1 MDPAAL
7 LGSIKTA
14 IDITKII
21 GNTVKDNALKDKTRE
36 LTQAI
41 IGAQSHILA
50 MQAEYQRA
58 LQFNHEISQKLMELE
73 NWEKE
78 KKKYKLVE
86 ISKGVVVYAFDSSQ
100 NSSIPSHYICKN
112 CYNEQKA
119 SILDPVFIQDG
130 GSQYVCPRC
139 KTVINTHVDSPSVF
153 SIPEDDEY

>member
-21 GNTVKDNALKDKTRE
+21 GNTVKDNSLKDKIRK

-41 IGAQSHILA
+41 IDAQSHILA
-50 MQAEYQRA
+50 MQAEYQRV
-58 LQFNHEISQKLMELE
+58 LQSNREISQKLMELE

-86 ISKGVVVYAFDSSQ
+86 ISKGVIVYAFDSSQ
-100 NSSIPSHYICKN
+100 NPSIPSPALY
-112 CYNEQKA
+112 
-119 SILDPVFIQDG
+119 P
-130 GSQYVCPRC
+130 
-139 KTVINTHVDSPSVF
+139 
-153 SIPEDDEY
+153 